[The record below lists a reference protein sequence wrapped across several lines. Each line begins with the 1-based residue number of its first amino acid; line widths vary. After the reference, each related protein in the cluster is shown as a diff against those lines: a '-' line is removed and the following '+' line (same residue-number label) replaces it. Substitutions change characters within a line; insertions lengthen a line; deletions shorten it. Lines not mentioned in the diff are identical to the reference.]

1 MGSCYMGLGW
11 VQAGLAGVSWHR
23 VDCHPLHINKMQ
35 KKHYCIYSVLPQG
48 MGGFPSVFLSRFCS
62 LIAQ

>member
-35 KKHYCIYSVLPQG
+35 KNITVFILFCLKGWEV
-48 MGGFPSVFLSRFCS
+48 FPPFFLSRFCS